1 MFFLV
6 EPSHFHHCVPLAPLS
21 ASFPNPATRAGYG
34 FTYNNFLEDLSFG
47 SFVFSPFTTN
57 GSQAMSFVTSPSS
70 TAFVLAQQGSG
81 VRHLGCFFRVTWIGV
96 QLVGGGVR
104 LFATGIELT
113 FHDGRGAF
121 HSFYSAESCQV
132 PKRLPDTGRTCP
144 MRGLLQ
150 MFNLNF
156 NTTSMPA
163 SCPAYHDDPTSATG
177 YLPTPR
183 ALLCLAKSLTWR
195 HVPTSTAPPG
205 LLACIPLL
213 LLSQLGFL
221 LYSSSFFI
229 KQI

>member
-121 HSFYSAESCQV
+121 HSFYSDVQLELQHNAHACFLSC
-132 PKRLPDTGRTCP
+132 
-144 MRGLLQ
+144 LQ
-150 MFNLNF
+150 RRSYIGN
-156 NTTSMPA
+156 
-163 SCPAYHDDPTSATG
+163 
-177 YLPTPR
+177 R
-183 ALLCLAKSLTWR
+183 
-195 HVPTSTAPPG
+195 
-205 LLACIPLL
+205 LLAHTANPPMFSKVPNLAICVHLD
-213 LLSQLGFL
+213 
-221 LYSSSFFI
+221 SSSRTIGVYPPSPALAARVSSLFLIVLHQTNITQHCFI
-229 KQI
+229 SMSPEP